1 MSWWKLRD
9 RLSRRPHD
17 EVGRERRKDPRIGG
31 QFKVRYSG
39 SHGGKIVMGHAMIIN
54 LSRYGF
60 GLTGARSL
68 QLGMELVLFLEL
80 SDMSESVC
88 IPDAYVSWI
97 NGRRFG
103 VELRAARDKAPI
115 WLERLAG

>member
-1 MSWWKLRD
+1 MSWWKLKSQVSKRD
-9 RLSRRPHD
+9 
-17 EVGRERRKDPRIGG
+17 EKAGRERRKDPRIGG
-31 QFKVRYSG
+31 HFKVRFSG
-39 SHGGKIVMGHAMIIN
+39 SHDGEIVMGHATVVN

-60 GLTGARSL
+60 GLTGARGL

-80 SDMSESVC
+80 SDMNESVC
-88 IPDAYVSWI
+88 IPDAYVSWV

-103 VELRAARDKAPI
+103 VELRSARDKEPV

>member
-1 MSWWKLRD
+1 MSWWNVRT
-9 RLSRRPHD
+9 RLSRSHD
-17 EVGRERRKDPRIGG
+17 KAGRERRKDPRIGG

-39 SHGGKIVMGHAMIIN
+39 SHDGKIVMGHATIVN

-60 GLTGARSL
+60 GLKGARGL
-68 QLGMELVLFLEL
+68 QPGMDLVLFLEL

-103 VELRAARDKAPI
+103 VEFRAARDKAPI

>member
-1 MSWWKLRD
+1 MSWWNLR
-9 RLSRRPHD
+9 SHGSKTD
-17 EVGRERRKDPRIGG
+17 EKAGRERRKDPRIGG
-31 QFKVRYSG
+31 HFKVRFSG
-39 SHGGKIVMGHAMIIN
+39 SHDGEIGMGHATVVN

-60 GLTGARSL
+60 GLTGARGL

-88 IPDAYVSWI
+88 IPDAYVSWV
-97 NGRRFG
+97 NGRHFG
-103 VELRAARDKAPI
+103 VELRAARDKEPV

>member
-1 MSWWKLRD
+1 MSWWKLRTK
-9 RLSRRPHD
+9 LSQSHD
-17 EVGRERRKDPRIGG
+17 AAGRERRKDPRIGG

-39 SHGGKIVMGHAMIIN
+39 SHDGEIVMGHATVVN

-60 GLTGARSL
+60 GLMGARGL

-80 SDMSESVC
+80 SDTSESVC
-88 IPDAYVSWI
+88 IPDAYVSWV
-97 NGRRFG
+97 NGRHFG
-103 VELRAARDKAPI
+103 VELRAARDRKPI